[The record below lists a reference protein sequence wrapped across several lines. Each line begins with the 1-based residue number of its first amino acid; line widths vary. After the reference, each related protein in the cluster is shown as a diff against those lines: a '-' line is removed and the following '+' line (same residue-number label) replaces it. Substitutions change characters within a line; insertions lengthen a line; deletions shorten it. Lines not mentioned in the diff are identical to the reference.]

1 VNDKTIE
8 NSVEQIDI
16 KEVFK
21 TIYRYKWSILFITLI
36 VTGGAALYAYFA
48 PNVYKATTTMKVTSQ
63 PGGMPAGGGGD
74 VVTMALSTNI
84 GNMQDEFA
92 LMKSRFLAQ
101 KALENLDIG
110 TRYFTVV
117 KYKKSE
123 LYKDS
128 PFIVSTE
135 FMDPSFYGREISL
148 YPVNN
153 ESFRLVIK
161 PDWTR
166 SLIYD
171 VLRYFD
177 LPTETLPRY
186 KKIHKYGEK
195 ISTPWFSLTVQKVYD
210 LKNRKYSFSVVPN
223 ASMYGFVQG
232 GINAKPLSRFG
243 TIVAISFT
251 DNVPMRA
258 KEVVDAIVRAY
269 NEEKIRVK
277 TQSANRT
284 LKFIDQQLEAIHETL
299 QKSAS
304 KLEGFKATH
313 VIMNVGA
320 KATSTVKKLSDLE
333 TKLYTINTQLSILE
347 NLLSYIEAN
356 KDIKG
361 IDVSSAQLVGPTIT
375 NLITKLQEAVSLRS
389 TLLVDFTELHP
400 DVVKVSEQ
408 IQRMKSMLIESIK
421 STLKGLKI
429 RKASTQKLINEHKK
443 TLQVLPRE
451 EQQLAQLTRDFMVNE
466 KIYSYLLQRRAE
478 TAIIEASKVSEIQVL
493 DPALVPSGP
502 VKPKRMQ
509 IILIGL
515 LAGLVLALLQALVRK
530 LLDNTIKTADDI
542 EKLTNLPLYGVIPD
556 FGSKK
561 TKQAAYYEALR
572 VIRTNLEFLAD
583 SGKSK
588 LVTITSSIPQEG
600 KTTTTIELAKIIAK
614 GGKKVIV
621 LDLDMRRSR
630 LHEIVRVP
638 NKEGMSTL
646 LAGKDV
652 LKDVIQ
658 HTKEDNLHVIT
669 SGPTPPNPSELLM
682 SDNFKHLIK
691 TLLIEYDYVML
702 DSPPIGIVSDAMI
715 VMRMSNINLVVVKAE
730 YSKKDF
736 FKNINKF
743 VEDHNLRVG
752 IILNGVKANVKSGA
766 YGFGYGYNYGYSS
779 NYYS

>member
-1 VNDKTIE
+1 
-8 NSVEQIDI
+8 
-16 KEVFK
+16 
-21 TIYRYKWSILFITLI
+21 
-36 VTGGAALYAYFA
+36 
-48 PNVYKATTTMKVTSQ
+48 
-63 PGGMPAGGGGD
+63 
-74 VVTMALSTNI
+74 
-84 GNMQDEFA
+84 
-92 LMKSRFLAQ
+92 
-101 KALENLDIG
+101 
-110 TRYFTVV
+110 
-117 KYKKSE
+117 
-123 LYKDS
+123 
-128 PFIVSTE
+128 
-135 FMDPSFYGREISL
+135 
-148 YPVNN
+148 
-153 ESFRLVIK
+153 
-161 PDWTR
+161 
-166 SLIYD
+166 
-171 VLRYFD
+171 
-177 LPTETLPRY
+177 
-186 KKIHKYGEK
+186 
-195 ISTPWFSLTVQKVYD
+195 
-210 LKNRKYSFSVVPN
+210 
-223 ASMYGFVQG
+223 
-232 GINAKPLSRFG
+232 
-243 TIVAISFT
+243 
-251 DNVPMRA
+251 MRA

-515 LAGLVLALLQALVRK
+515 LAGLVLALLYLQQ
-530 LLDNTIKTADDI
+530 T
-542 EKLTNLPLYGVIPD
+542 
-556 FGSKK
+556 
-561 TKQAAYYEALR
+561 
-572 VIRTNLEFLAD
+572 
-583 SGKSK
+583 
-588 LVTITSSIPQEG
+588 
-600 KTTTTIELAKIIAK
+600 
-614 GGKKVIV
+614 
-621 LDLDMRRSR
+621 
-630 LHEIVRVP
+630 
-638 NKEGMSTL
+638 
-646 LAGKDV
+646 
-652 LKDVIQ
+652 
-658 HTKEDNLHVIT
+658 
-669 SGPTPPNPSELLM
+669 
-682 SDNFKHLIK
+682 
-691 TLLIEYDYVML
+691 
-702 DSPPIGIVSDAMI
+702 
-715 VMRMSNINLVVVKAE
+715 
-730 YSKKDF
+730 
-736 FKNINKF
+736 
-743 VEDHNLRVG
+743 
-752 IILNGVKANVKSGA
+752 
-766 YGFGYGYNYGYSS
+766 
-779 NYYS
+779 